1 MGPVTHRDTT
11 ERDLETIPNAPI
23 GPADIVLASTASK
36 IRTFLYE
43 IAEGTTNYRSLHSL
57 TQQVEHQYHGRFLV
71 ELIQNAHD
79 ALFPEVGDG
88 HARIEVVM
96 VDNDGPHGALYVAN
110 DGAPFSES
118 NFASL
123 SQLGQ
128 SDKDPQKSI
137 GNKGIGFRSVLEIT
151 DSPQIFSRL
160 QENSERFDGM
170 CFGFSPSVLTD
181 LTGPVLE
188 LASTGISPVSPFG
201 SAPLVDWDAKLIA
214 KFRNSSVRYGPEWLK
229 RELSYLSPY
238 LLPVPIDTRNAHLQ
252 LLALEHDSFAT
263 VVRLPL
269 KTEAA
274 RELVKA
280 TIEQLPADT
289 VLFLDRASS
298 LTLDCEGKRR
308 QLTRTAIRGD
318 VSKLGRETVTISTG
332 DEDLPESYL
341 IWKREL
347 EVANG
352 SEEFRNAIANLPGK
366 WPELR
371 VARISLAVRTGEVPA
386 DGLFSIFLPTLVESG
401 SAAHVNAP
409 FFADMSRTDID
420 FEKQAYNRG
429 LLEEAWKLAIA
440 IVSNE
445 LVGEDETAAGAI
457 VDLLAPVGKSGA
469 AHRWRSGIEGQ
480 LRQEGINL
488 AEQHWFVAD
497 GGWSTL
503 SEASFLPTVPEA
515 RIFAEA
521 TLRSHATFPVFD
533 QRMDSRMQQLTSLA
547 SMAGYEIFP
556 SIASL
561 AETIEAVACT
571 IHSSEMGDWNTFWR
585 ETAHLLGGD
594 ATHLLD
600 RRVLLGT
607 DGQLHA
613 AGKECAVFFIPRQGA
628 GEDDDVLNESA
639 IVDIPRRLQPH
650 VAFLHNSISLY
661 ESQNLRQQTPT
672 RKFLEKTLVNRF
684 RVQDIF
690 VEVLIKRTPKLPV
703 ALKAP
708 ESELCADILQWG
720 LNLLS
725 NLVGR
730 GRGDRTG
737 RMLEGLALPCRG
749 GWFMA
754 NTTSYGPGWPLTL
767 GSALHKYLSG
777 ANTADS
783 RDAAR
788 HLLLPP
794 KHPLWRD
801 AGSKHKELLD
811 TAGVASGLR
820 PVRVEPNGW
829 KGTFMGSFGAFEL
842 PSAPPPYFSAKI
854 WSKYRDS
861 VRSAAKPIYAGYFPY
876 QMQALYA
883 LPGISEFDRFEESTK
898 LALMDLLLNSMSGW
912 PQGWD
917 KSEFKK
923 TSGSPGSVYFQSP
936 LWYAL
941 HLTRWIRVR
950 SREQESWHIP
960 SERWHVPAKVMRTRE
975 WQFEHLHPLPSA
987 VANMLDLDSALAS
1000 AMVGL
1005 GMPQYDPELKS
1016 ASTRLLDAL
1025 AAAVQTTEIRDD
1037 NVFLGQVRGAWASF
1051 VPDAGQKF
1059 PAQLLVKGAGRR
1071 LSAVTPANDAPVY
1084 LPDSSRSS
1092 LAALDQFN
1100 IPVLA
1105 IEASDAKRLA
1115 TNLVAAYRG
1124 AVVQTSALRLVPLND
1139 GSEWAPGI
1147 AQELQESGLQWIAP
1161 LALTLAAHYGVN
1173 PRGTGSQR
1181 FTEQVQALRGVRI
1194 LWCTTLAIA
1203 LFSGQRKLAEPST
1216 SAMWMADSKTL
1227 LATRECAANPRLLS
1241 EAIASI
1247 LEREDLEVPLKL
1259 LLGETGKDSSPE
1271 KIEAALNELRL
1282 SEAQL
1287 MEVREQWSGNLSYV
1301 IELLIPLTML
1311 LQPRKRTDLLLE
1323 VQSEDQLLEFFA
1335 SCRDPLLD
1343 GKDLISLAREYPD
1356 PYDFGLECNRRFGDD
1371 IDLRRWNEALIKN
1384 GGSPLQNRQASS
1396 EFDEQ
1401 TSQAKQALRSLL
1413 AFILR
1418 NETHDKSFREL
1429 LAELEAIACPA
1440 DFAVTLWEVQFTDAM
1455 TAYDQF
1461 FSSLGAPDA
1470 VLQLL
1475 QTCDTPAI
1483 LLDRLS
1489 EAGVDTRCDPV
1500 QLARDNRERLR
1511 QAITKMQQ
1519 LGLAWAVTN
1528 DPAGAAAWE
1537 GGPEQFLNAFDAAAA
1552 TDAYLRTWEEKDIV
1566 SLLRSLP
1573 HSHIGPGF
1581 WNALG
1586 RSETLFELQ
1595 QNLGVTEVAITE
1607 ATGKL
1612 NQLKETARR
1621 RSKLLEV
1628 CGREFDGSED
1638 NLGSLWSHICG
1649 SIQEDALPA
1658 LSGIDLSR
1666 PLKLA
1671 SVLPSRAPGG
1681 GGGGSGSHTIVPR
1694 LPKAI
1699 EMLIGMAGEIHA
1711 FRRLQAEYGATV
1723 VTSSSWISMNG
1734 VSVFPENVS
1743 FADDGAGCDFRFI
1756 AEDRMFFVE
1765 VKSSSGTDETFTLGS
1780 SEIRL
1785 AMDLARTKRRRR
1797 KERFVI
1803 LRVMNA
1809 ISAKPTFQ
1817 VLPNPYDDRF
1827 QGFYNIVEAGAR
1839 VRYRLRGN
1847 S

>member
-1 MGPVTHRDTT
+1 MGPVTDGDTT
-11 ERDLETIPNAPI
+11 ENDLETIPS
-23 GPADIVLASTASK
+23 GTLDPASIVLASTASK

-43 IAEGTTNYRSLHSL
+43 VAEGTTNYRSLHSL

-79 ALFPEVGDG
+79 ALFPEIGGG
-88 HARIEVVM
+88 HGRIEIVM
-96 VDNDGPHGALYVAN
+96 VDDDGPHGALYVAN
-110 DGAPFSES
+110 DGTPFSES

-160 QENSERFDGM
+160 QENSARFDGM
-170 CFGFSPSVLTD
+170 CFGFSPNVLTD
-181 LTGPVLE
+181 LSGPVLE

-201 SAPLVDWDAKLIA
+201 SAPLVDWDTKLIA
-214 KFRNSSVRYGPEWLK
+214 KFQNSSARRGPEWLK

-238 LLPVPIDTRNAHLQ
+238 LLPVPINTRDAHTQ
-252 LLALEHDSFAT
+252 LLNLERESFAT

-274 RELVKA
+274 RALVKV
-280 TIEQLPADT
+280 TIAQLPADT

-298 LTLDCEGKRR
+298 LALDCEGTRR
-308 QLTRTAIRGD
+308 QLTRVAIRY
-318 VSKLGRETVTISTG
+318 VASNMGRETVTISTG
-332 DEDLPESYL
+332 EEGPRESYL

-352 SEEFRNAIANLPGK
+352 SEEFRNAIADLPGK

-371 VARISLAVRTGEVPA
+371 VARISLAVRTGELPT
-386 DGLFSIFLPTLVESG
+386 DGLFSIFLPTLVGSG
-401 SAAHVNAP
+401 SATHVNAP

-429 LLEEAWKLAIA
+429 LLGEAWKFAISIVRDELA
-440 IVSNE
+440 
-445 LVGEDETAAGAI
+445 GGDKTAAGAI
-457 VDLLAPVGKSGA
+457 VDLLAPVGKNVA
-469 AHRWRSGIEGQ
+469 AQRWRSGIEAQ
-480 LRQEGINL
+480 LRQEGIDL
-488 AEQHWFVAD
+488 AEQYWFVAD
-497 GGWSTL
+497 SGWSML
-503 SEASFLPTVPEA
+503 SEASFLPFVPDA
-515 RIFAEA
+515 RIFTAA
-521 TLRSHATFPVFD
+521 LLRSHATFSVFG
-533 QRMDSRMQQLTSLA
+533 QCMNSRMQQLTFLA
-547 SMAGYEIFP
+547 DMAGYGVFP
-556 SIASL
+556 SVASM
-561 AETIEAVACT
+561 AETIEAVAWVV
-571 IHSSEMGDWNTFWR
+571 HAGENGDWNAFWR
-585 ETAHLLGGD
+585 ETALLLSGD
-594 ATHLLD
+594 AKHLLD

-613 AGKECAVFFIPRQGA
+613 AGQDCALFFIPRQGA

-639 IVDIPRRLQPH
+639 IVDIPQRLRPH

-661 ESQNLRQQTPT
+661 EPHNLRQQTPT

-703 ALKAP
+703 GIKSP
-708 ESELCADILQWG
+708 ESEICADILQWG

-749 GWFMA
+749 GWFTA

-767 GSALHKYLSG
+767 GTVLHKYLSG

-783 RDAAR
+783 RDAAKR
-788 HLLLPP
+788 LLLPP

-801 AGSKHKELLD
+801 AGSKHRELLD

-820 PVRVEPNGW
+820 LACIEPSEW
-829 KGTFMGSFGAFEL
+829 KSTFMGSFGAFEL
-842 PSAPPPYFSAKI
+842 PTEAPPCFSPKV
-854 WSKYRDS
+854 WSDYKEW
-861 VRSAAKPIYAGYFPY
+861 VRSTAKPIYTGYFQY
-876 QMQALYA
+876 QMQSLYA

-898 LALMDLLLNSMSGW
+898 LSFMDLVLNSMSGW

-917 KSEFKK
+917 KSECRKV
-923 TSGSPGSVYFQSP
+923 SGSYGPVFCQSP

-941 HLTRWIRVR
+941 HLTHWIRVR
-950 SREQESWHIP
+950 SRDQESWHIP

-975 WQFEHLHPLPSA
+975 WQFEHLHPLPPT
-987 VANMLDLDSALAS
+987 VANMLDLDSSLAS

-1005 GMPQYDPELKS
+1005 GMPQYDPEAKS

-1025 AAAVQTTEIRDD
+1025 AAAVQTSEIRDD

-1051 VPDAGQKF
+1051 VPDATQKF

-1071 LSAVTPANDAPVY
+1071 LSAITPTIDGPVY

-1115 TNLVAAYRG
+1115 SSLVASYRG
-1124 AVVQTSALRLVPLND
+1124 AVVQTSALRLVPLSN
-1139 GSEWAPGI
+1139 GNEWTPGI
-1147 AQELQESGLQWIAP
+1147 ANGLQESGLEWIAP

-1181 FTEQVQALRGVRI
+1181 FAEQVRALREVRVH
-1194 LWCTTLAIA
+1194 WCTTLAIA
-1203 LFSGQRKLAEPST
+1203 LFSGEKKLPELST

-1227 LATRECAANPRLLS
+1227 LSTRACSTNPRLLS
-1241 EAIASI
+1241 EAIAGI

-1259 LLGETGKDSSPE
+1259 LLGETEKESAPE
-1271 KIEAALNELRL
+1271 QIRAALNELRL
-1282 SEAQL
+1282 SEGQL
-1287 MEVREQWSGNLSYV
+1287 MEVREQWSGSLSYV

-1311 LQPRKRTDLLLE
+1311 LQPRNRTDRLLE
-1323 VQSEDQLLEFFA
+1323 VQSEDQLLEFFE
-1335 SCRDPLLD
+1335 SCRDPLMD
-1343 GKDLISLAREYPD
+1343 GKALIRLAREYPD
-1356 PYDFGLECNRRFGDD
+1356 PYDFGLECNRKFDD
-1371 IDLRRWNEALIKN
+1371 EVDLRRWNEALVKN
-1384 GGSPLQNRQASS
+1384 GGRALQNRQAST
-1396 EFDEQ
+1396 EFDAQ
-1401 TSQAKQALRSLL
+1401 TSQAKQSLRSLL
-1413 AFILR
+1413 AFAMR
-1418 NETHDKSFREL
+1418 NSVHNRSFRDL
-1429 LAELEAIACPA
+1429 LSELEAIACPA
-1440 DFAVTLWEVQFTDAM
+1440 NFADTLFEVRFDDAM
-1455 TAYDQF
+1455 TAYIEF
-1461 FSSLGAPDA
+1461 FRNLDTPDA
-1470 VLQLL
+1470 VLLL
-1475 QTCDTPAI
+1475 LSNCDAPII
-1483 LLDRLS
+1483 LLNRLS
-1489 EAGVDTRCDPV
+1489 DAGVDIECDPV

-1511 QAITKMQQ
+1511 QALAKMQQ

-1528 DPAGAAAWE
+1528 DPAYASAWE
-1537 GGPEQFLNAFDAAAA
+1537 GSPEHFLNALEPAVG
-1552 TDAYLRTWEEKDIV
+1552 TDAYLRPWEEKDIV

-1573 HSHIGPGF
+1573 HSNHGNAF

-1586 RSETLFELQ
+1586 RSETLSELQ
-1595 QNLGVTEVAITE
+1595 QNLGVSAEAITQ

-1612 NQLKETARR
+1612 SELKEAARR
-1621 RSKLLEV
+1621 RSKLVEV

-1638 NLGSLWSHICG
+1638 NFGALWSHICG
-1649 SIQEDALPA
+1649 SIPEDALPA
-1658 LSGIDLSR
+1658 LSAIDLSK

-1671 SVLPSRAPGG
+1671 SVLPKRTSGGGG
-1681 GGGGSGSHTIVPR
+1681 GGGGSHPIAPR
-1694 LPKAI
+1694 LSKAI

-1711 FRRLQAEYGATV
+1711 FRRLQAEYGANV
-1723 VTSSSWISMNG
+1723 VTSSAWISMIG

-1743 FADDGAGCDFRFI
+1743 FADDGAGCDFRFM
-1756 AEDRMFFVE
+1756 AGDRMFFVE

-1785 AMDLARTKRRRR
+1785 AMDLARAKRRKRR
-1797 KERFVI
+1797 ERFVI

-1809 ISAKPTFQ
+1809 MSAKPAFQ
-1817 VLPNPYDDRF
+1817 VLPNPYDERF
-1827 QGFYNIVEAGAR
+1827 QGFYSIVEAGAR
-1839 VRYRLRGN
+1839 VRYRLH
-1847 S
+1847 